1 LFRRSN
7 PNRCSLS
14 GDIVGENGVFD
25 EDLLS
30 RLDVDPTTNAIRHI
44 EVRVAPERLSIA
56 TVVDAVGV
64 KQVCPIKQGWA
75 VLGIGSWIGSATFL
89 ADDAVVVSLRAIV
102 KHLHGLLWQHA

>member
-14 GDIVGENGVFD
+14 GDIVGEYGVFD
-25 EDLLS
+25 EDLVS

-44 EVRVAPERLSIA
+44 KVRIAPERLSIA

-64 KQVCPIKQGWA
+64 KRVSPIKQGWA
-75 VLGIGSWIGSATFL
+75 VLGIGSWIDSATFL